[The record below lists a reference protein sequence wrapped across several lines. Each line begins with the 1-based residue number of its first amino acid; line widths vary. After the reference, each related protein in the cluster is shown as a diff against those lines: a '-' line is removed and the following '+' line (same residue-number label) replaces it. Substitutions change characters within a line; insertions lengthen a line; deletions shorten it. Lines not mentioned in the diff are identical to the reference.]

1 MHTWIKWA
9 CLCLF
14 LGLFG
19 TVSTAQEPVETKTE
33 PAPTTK
39 PAVKPAAKP
48 AAKPSAS
55 KSTASKP
62 SAKPAAKPK
71 STNPSEE
78 TQVLEEGEAPL
89 DDVVKKDIMQ
99 ERKVLAYQPIRENDI
114 FWEKRIWRIIDVR
127 EKMNLPFAY
136 PEEPFFK
143 LLSDAA
149 TKGDL
154 PVYSTDEEGA
164 KFKKRMSTDDV
175 LSMLSKTDTVVTFD
189 PETYEEKVQIVR
201 NDINWED
208 VKRFR
213 LKEVW
218 FFDKET
224 SMLQVRILGIAPMI
238 DVKDNEG
245 NFRFEKPMFWVYY
258 PQAREMFARHR
269 VFTPGGNNNAAISWE
284 DLFEM
289 RSFAS
294 YIYKESNVYDR
305 KIEEYLQGV
314 DLLMESERIKNDI
327 FNFEHD
333 LWQY

>member
-1 MHTWIKWA
+1 MQTSIKWT
-9 CLCLF
+9 CLSLLLF
-14 LGLFG
+14 FFSG
-19 TVSTAQEPVETKTE
+19 TMLLAQDPETIEVKTE
-33 PAPTTK
+33 E
-39 PAVKPAAKP
+39 VYDEE
-48 AAKPSAS
+48 PSD
-55 KSTASKP
+55 
-62 SAKPAAKPK
+62 
-71 STNPSEE
+71 
-78 TQVLEEGEAPL
+78 APL
-89 DDVVKKDIMQ
+89 DDVVKKDIMT
-99 ERKVLAYQPIRENDI
+99 ERRVLAYQPIRESDI
-114 FWEKRIWRIIDVR
+114 FWEKRVWRIIDVR

-154 PVYSTDEEGA
+154 PVYAIDGTD
-164 KFKKRMSTDDV
+164 KFNKRMSTDDV

-224 SMLQVRILGIAPMI
+224 SQLQVRILGIAPMI

-245 NFRFEKPMFWVYY
+245 NFRFEKPMFWVNY
-258 PQAREMFARHR
+258 PQARELFARHR
-269 VFTPGGNNNAAISWE
+269 VFTLGGNTNATISWE

-289 RSFAS
+289 RYFAS

-305 KIEEYLQGV
+305 KIQDYLSGL
-314 DLLMESERIKNDI
+314 DIMMESEKIKNEI

>member
-1 MHTWIKWA
+1 MQTFIKWT
-9 CLCLF
+9 CLCLLLVF
-14 LGLFG
+14 S
-19 TVSTAQEPVETKTE
+19 TSTAVLAQINENVET
-33 PAPTTK
+33 TT
-39 PAVKPAAKP
+39 
-48 AAKPSAS
+48 
-55 KSTASKP
+55 
-62 SAKPAAKPK
+62 
-71 STNPSEE
+71 TNTEE
-78 TQVLEEGEAPL
+78 TEVIQEGEAPL
-89 DDVVKKDIMQ
+89 DDIVKKDIML
-99 ERKVLAYQPIRENDI
+99 ERRVLAYQPIRESDI
-114 FWEKRIWRIIDVR
+114 FWEKRIWRIVDVR
-127 EKMNLPFAY
+127 EKMNLAFAY

-143 LLSDAA
+143 ILSDAA

-154 PVYSTDEEGA
+154 PVYSTDEDGA

-224 SMLQVRILGIAPMI
+224 STLQVRILGIAPMI

-258 PQAREMFARHR
+258 PQARELFARHR
-269 VFTPGGNNNAAISWE
+269 VFTPGGNQNATISWE

-289 RSFAS
+289 RYFAS

-314 DLLMESERIKNDI
+314 DLLMESEKIKNEI

>member
-1 MHTWIKWA
+1 MQTFIKWT
-9 CLCLF
+9 CLCLLMF
-14 LGLFG
+14 FFSG
-19 TVSTAQEPVETKTE
+19 TMLLAQDPEEIEVNTEEVTTEEP
-33 PAPTTK
+33 
-39 PAVKPAAKP
+39 
-48 AAKPSAS
+48 SD
-55 KSTASKP
+55 
-62 SAKPAAKPK
+62 
-71 STNPSEE
+71 
-78 TQVLEEGEAPL
+78 APL

-99 ERKVLAYQPIRENDI
+99 QRRVLAYQPVRESDI

-143 LLSDAA
+143 LLADAA

-154 PVYSTDEEGA
+154 PVYAIDGTD
-164 KFKKRMSTDDV
+164 KFNKRMSTDDV

-213 LKEVW
+213 IKEVW

-224 SMLQVRILGIAPMI
+224 STLQVRILGIAPLI

-258 PQAREMFARHR
+258 PHARELFARHR
-269 VFTPGGNNNAAISWE
+269 VFTMGGNTNATISWE

-289 RSFAS
+289 RYFAS

-305 KIEEYLQGV
+305 KLEQYLQGV
-314 DLLMESERIKNDI
+314 DLLMESEKIKNEI

>member
-1 MHTWIKWA
+1 M
-9 CLCLF
+9 
-14 LGLFG
+14 
-19 TVSTAQEPVETKTE
+19 AQDPEEVEVKTE
-33 PAPTTK
+33 VTEEEAP
-39 PAVKPAAKP
+39 
-48 AAKPSAS
+48 
-55 KSTASKP
+55 
-62 SAKPAAKPK
+62 
-71 STNPSEE
+71 
-78 TQVLEEGEAPL
+78 GDAPL
-89 DDVVKKDIMQ
+89 DEVVKKDIMQ
-99 ERKVLAYQPIRENDI
+99 ERRVLAYQPIRESDI

-136 PEEPFFK
+136 PEDPFFK
-143 LLSDAA
+143 ILSDAA

-164 KFKKRMSTDDV
+164 KFKKRMSTEDV

-189 PETYEEKVQIVR
+189 PETYEEKIQIVR

-224 SMLQVRILGIAPMI
+224 SQLQVRILGIAPMI

-245 NFRFEKPMFWVYY
+245 NFRFEKPMFWVNY
-258 PQAREMFARHR
+258 PQARELFARHR
-269 VFTPGGNNNAAISWE
+269 VFTLGGNTNATISWE

-289 RSFAS
+289 RYFAS

-305 KIEEYLQGV
+305 KIQDYLTGL
-314 DLLMESERIKNDI
+314 DIMMESEKVKNEI

>member
-1 MHTWIKWA
+1 MQTFIKWT
-9 CLCLF
+9 CLCLLMF
-14 LGLFG
+14 SSG
-19 TVSTAQEPVETKTE
+19 TVLLAQDPEEIEVNNTEEVTTEEP
-33 PAPTTK
+33 
-39 PAVKPAAKP
+39 
-48 AAKPSAS
+48 SD
-55 KSTASKP
+55 
-62 SAKPAAKPK
+62 
-71 STNPSEE
+71 
-78 TQVLEEGEAPL
+78 APL
-89 DDVVKKDIMQ
+89 DEVVKKDIMQ
-99 ERKVLAYQPIRENDI
+99 QRRVLTYQPVRESDI

-143 LLSDAA
+143 LLADAA

-154 PVYSTDEEGA
+154 PVYAIDGTD
-164 KFKKRMSTDDV
+164 KFNKRMSTDDV

-213 LKEVW
+213 IKEVW

-224 SMLQVRILGIAPMI
+224 STLQVRILGIAPLI

-258 PQAREMFARHR
+258 PHARELFARHR
-269 VFTPGGNNNAAISWE
+269 VFTMGGNTNATISWE

-289 RSFAS
+289 RYFAS

-305 KIEEYLQGV
+305 KLEQYLQGV
-314 DLLMESERIKNDI
+314 DLLMESEKIKNEI